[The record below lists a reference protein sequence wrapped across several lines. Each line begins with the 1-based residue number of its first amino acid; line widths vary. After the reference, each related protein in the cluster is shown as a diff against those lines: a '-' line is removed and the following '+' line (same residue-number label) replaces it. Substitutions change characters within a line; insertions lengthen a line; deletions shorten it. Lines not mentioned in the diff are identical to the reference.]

1 MTLAKMALLSD
12 RGVVRIAGADASK
25 LLQGTIT
32 NDMDLL
38 DGQRA
43 IHAALLTP
51 QGKILF
57 EFLVVKVAD
66 DGFLLE
72 TAKDQV
78 GSLVKRLIT
87 YKLRA
92 RVEISD
98 ATPEYRVL
106 AVWGGA
112 PVGFPGPT
120 VRSVGPFEDPRLRTL
135 GLRILAEARFAADV
149 AASTDVHEDTP
160 ESYDA
165 HRIGLGVPE
174 GGKDYPFG
182 GTFPHEANL
191 DVLNGVSFTK
201 GCFVGQE
208 VVSRVQHRGSAR
220 KRIVIV
226 DGDGPLEHGAEVTA
240 GPAAIGRI
248 GSVAG
253 GTALAL
259 LRLDRALEAAD
270 KGEQLSAGGSR
281 IAMRIP
287 DYLKS
292 AQAVAT

>member
-1 MTLAKMALLSD
+1 
-12 RGVVRIAGADASK
+12 
-25 LLQGTIT
+25 
-32 NDMDLL
+32 
-38 DGQRA
+38 
-43 IHAALLTP
+43 
-51 QGKILF
+51 
-57 EFLVVKVAD
+57 VKVAD

-78 GSLVKRLIT
+78 GSLVKRLNT

>member
-1 MTLAKMALLSD
+1 
-12 RGVVRIAGADASK
+12 
-25 LLQGTIT
+25 
-32 NDMDLL
+32 MDLL
-38 DGQRA
+38 DKQPA

-57 EFLVVKVAD
+57 EFFVVKAAD
-66 DGFLLE
+66 EGFLLE

-78 GSLVKRLIT
+78 GSLVKRLNM

-92 RVEISD
+92 RVGIAD

-106 AVWGGA
+106 ALWGGA
-112 PVGFPGPT
+112 PVCHGPT
-120 VRSVGPFEDPRLRTL
+120 ARSVGPFDDPRLGTL
-135 GLRILAEARFAADV
+135 GLRILAETQFAAV
-149 AASTDVHEDTP
+149 AASTNGRDDTP
-160 ESYDA
+160 QSYDA

-182 GTFPHEANL
+182 DAFPHEANL
-191 DVLNGVSFTK
+191 DLLNGVSFTK

-220 KRIVIV
+220 RRIVITE
-226 DGDGPLEHGAEVTA
+226 GDGPLEPGAEIMA
-240 GPAAIGRI
+240 GPAAIGTI

-253 GTALAL
+253 SRALAL
-259 LRLDRALEAAD
+259 LRLDRALEAID
-270 KGEQLSAGGSR
+270 KGEQLSVGGSR
-281 IAMRIP
+281 ITMRVP

-292 AQAVAT
+292 APAVAS